1 MSVRLLDT
9 SPRWLSLTLGCSS
22 GVLVVAGI
30 GFVFAQLSL
39 FDITPFT
46 LLLHL
51 VLALAVSS
59 WILNLRIKINP
70 ARKPLLAIGVAV
82 VVGSIWGSIQ
92 QWIGY
97 FQTGMVSDIIL
108 VAGATL
114 MDIAGGCV
122 IYSLFH
128 LNILKKNPH
137 SNGLAS

>member
-1 MSVRLLDT
+1 
-9 SPRWLSLTLGCSS
+9 
-22 GVLVVAGI
+22 VVAGI
-30 GFVFAQLSL
+30 GFSCGQLTL

-59 WILNLRIKINP
+59 WILNLRIRISP
-70 ARKPLLAIGVAV
+70 DRKPLLAIGLAV
-82 VVGSIWGSIQ
+82 VVGSIWSSVE
-92 QWIGY
+92 QWVGY

-114 MDIAGGCV
+114 MDVAGGYV

-128 LNILKKNPH
+128 LNVFKK
-137 SNGLAS
+137 

>member
-1 MSVRLLDT
+1 
-9 SPRWLSLTLGCSS
+9 
-22 GVLVVAGI
+22 VAGI
-30 GFVFAQLSL
+30 GFFFGQLTL

-59 WILNLRIKINP
+59 LILNLRIKINP

-82 VVGSIWGSIQ
+82 VVGSIWSSIQ

-97 FQTGMVSDIIL
+97 FQTGMTSDIIL

-128 LNILKKNPH
+128 LNVLKKQ
-137 SNGLAS
+137 S

>member
-1 MSVRLLDT
+1 MSARLLDT
-9 SPRWLSLTLGCSS
+9 SPRWLSLTLGCSA

-30 GFVFAQLSL
+30 GFFFGQLAL
-39 FDITPFT
+39 FDITPYT

-51 VLALAVSS
+51 VLSLAVSS
-59 WILNLRIKINP
+59 LSLNLRINTKP
-70 ARKPLLAIGVAV
+70 ERKPLMAIGVAV
-82 VVGSIWGSIQ
+82 VVGSIWSSVQ

-97 FQTGMVSDIIL
+97 FQTGMISDIIL

-128 LNILKKNPH
+128 LNVLKNK
-137 SNGLAS
+137 SSV

>member
-9 SPRWLSLTLGCSS
+9 SPGWLSLMLGCSA

-30 GFVFAQLSL
+30 GFFFGQLTL

-59 WILNLRIKINP
+59 LILNLRIKINP

-82 VVGSIWGSIQ
+82 VVGSIWSSTQ

-97 FQTGMVSDIIL
+97 FQTGMTSDIIF
-108 VAGATL
+108 VAAATL
-114 MDIAGGCV
+114 MDVAGGCV

-128 LNILKKNPH
+128 LNVLKKQ
-137 SNGLAS
+137 SYVGDLAS

>member
-70 ARKPLLAIGVAV
+70 ARQPLLAIGVGV
-82 VVGSIWGSIQ
+82 GGGSIWSSTEH
-92 QWIGY
+92 WIG
-97 FQTGMVSDIIL
+97 FLETGGFRDMIL
-108 VAGATL
+108 VAGTT
-114 MDIAGGCV
+114 
-122 IYSLFH
+122 
-128 LNILKKNPH
+128 
-137 SNGLAS
+137 

>member
-9 SPRWLSLTLGCSS
+9 SPRWLSLPLGCSA

-30 GFVFAQLSL
+30 GFFFGQLTL

-59 WILNLRIKINP
+59 LILNIRIKINP
-70 ARKPLLAIGVAV
+70 DRKPLLAIGVAV
-82 VVGSIWGSIQ
+82 VVGSIWSSIQ

-97 FQTGMVSDIIL
+97 FQTGITRDIIL
-108 VAGATL
+108 VVGSTL

-128 LNILKKNPH
+128 LNLLNNQP
-137 SNGLAS
+137 

>member
-9 SPRWLSLTLGCSS
+9 SPRWLSLTLGCSA

-30 GFVFAQLSL
+30 GFLFGQLTL
-39 FDITPFT
+39 FDITPYT

-51 VLALAVSS
+51 VLSLAVSS
-59 WILNLRIKINP
+59 SILNLRINIKP
-70 ARKPLLAIGVAV
+70 ERKPLLAIGVAV
-82 VVGSIWGSIQ
+82 VVGSIWSSVQ

-97 FQTGMVSDIIL
+97 FQTGMISDIIL

-114 MDIAGGCV
+114 MDIAGACV

-128 LNILKKNPH
+128 LNVLKNK
-137 SNGLAS
+137 SSV

>member
-9 SPRWLSLTLGCSS
+9 SPRWLSLTLGCSA
-22 GVLVVAGI
+22 GALVVTGI
-30 GFVFAQLSL
+30 GFFFGQLTL
-39 FDITPFT
+39 FDISPFT

-70 ARKPLLAIGVAV
+70 SRKPLLAIGVAV
-82 VVGSIWGSIQ
+82 VVGSIWSSIQ

-97 FQTGMVSDIIL
+97 FQTGLVSDIVL

-128 LNILKKNPH
+128 LNILKNNSH
-137 SNGLAS
+137 SDS

>member
-9 SPRWLSLTLGCSS
+9 SPRWLSLTLGCSA
-22 GVLVVAGI
+22 GVLVIAGI
-30 GFVFAQLSL
+30 GFLLGQLTL
-39 FDITPFT
+39 FDITPYT

-51 VLALAVSS
+51 VLSLAVSS
-59 WILNLRIKINP
+59 SILNIRINIKP
-70 ARKPLLAIGVAV
+70 ERKPLLAIGLAV
-82 VVGSIWGSIQ
+82 VVGSIWSSVQ

-114 MDIAGGCV
+114 MDVAGGCL

-128 LNILKKNPH
+128 LNILKNQ
-137 SNGLAS
+137 SSV

>member
-1 MSVRLLDT
+1 M
-9 SPRWLSLTLGCSS
+9 
-22 GVLVVAGI
+22 AGI
-30 GFVFAQLSL
+30 GFFFGQLSL
-39 FDITPFT
+39 FDTTPFT

-59 WILNLRIKINP
+59 WILNLRVRISSD
-70 ARKPLLAIGVAV
+70 RKPLLAIGIAV
-82 VVGSIWGSIQ
+82 VVGSIWSSIQ

-128 LNILKKNPH
+128 LNILKDNPH
-137 SNGLAS
+137 STAVAN

>member
-9 SPRWLSLTLGCSS
+9 SPRWLSLTLGCSA

-30 GFVFAQLSL
+30 GYFFGQLTL
-39 FDITPFT
+39 FDITPYT

-51 VLALAVSS
+51 VLSLAVSS
-59 WILNLRIKINP
+59 SILNIRVNIKP
-70 ARKPLLAIGVAV
+70 ERKPLLAIGIAV
-82 VVGSIWGSIQ
+82 VVGSIWSSVQ

-128 LNILKKNPH
+128 LNILKKK
-137 SNGLAS
+137 SSL

>member
-9 SPRWLSLTLGCSS
+9 APRWLSLTLGCSS
-22 GVLVVAGI
+22 GVLAITGI
-30 GFVFAQLSL
+30 GFFFGQLVL

-59 WILNLRIKINP
+59 WILNLRIRINP
-70 ARKPLLAIGVAV
+70 DRKPLLAIGAAV
-82 VVGSIWGSIQ
+82 VVGSIWSSVQ
-92 QWIGY
+92 HWIGY
-97 FQTGMVSDIIL
+97 FRTGVVSDIIL

-114 MDIAGGCV
+114 MDVAGGCV

-128 LNILKKNPH
+128 LNILRK
-137 SNGLAS
+137 

>member
-30 GFVFAQLSL
+30 GFFFGQLSL
-39 FDITPFT
+39 FDTPFT

-82 VVGSIWGSIQ
+82 VVGSIWSSIQ

-97 FQTGMVSDIIL
+97 FQTGMVSDIML

-128 LNILKKNPH
+128 LNILKQNPR

>member
-1 MSVRLLDT
+1 MRLLDT
-9 SPRWLSLTLGCSS
+9 SPRWLSLTLGCSA

-30 GFVFAQLSL
+30 GFFFSQLTL
-39 FDITPFT
+39 FDITPYT

-51 VLALAVSS
+51 VLSLAVSS
-59 WILNLRIKINP
+59 SILNLRVNIKP
-70 ARKPLLAIGVAV
+70 ERKPLLAIGVAV
-82 VVGSIWGSIQ
+82 VVGSIWSSVQ

-97 FQTGMVSDIIL
+97 FQTGMLSDIIL

-128 LNILKKNPH
+128 LNVLKQKSSP
-137 SNGLAS
+137 

>member
-1 MSVRLLDT
+1 MGLLDT
-9 SPRWLSLTLGCSS
+9 SPRWLSLSLGCSA
-22 GVLVVAGI
+22 GVLVVAGV
-30 GFVFAQLSL
+30 GFFFGQLTL

-51 VLALAVSS
+51 VLALAVSAL
-59 WILNLRIKINP
+59 ILNLRIKMNP
-70 ARKPLLAIGVAV
+70 DRKSLLAIGVAV
-82 VVGSIWGSIQ
+82 VVGSIWSSIQ

-97 FQTGMVSDIIL
+97 FQTGTTSDIIL

-128 LNILKKNPH
+128 LNVLKKQ
-137 SNGLAS
+137 S